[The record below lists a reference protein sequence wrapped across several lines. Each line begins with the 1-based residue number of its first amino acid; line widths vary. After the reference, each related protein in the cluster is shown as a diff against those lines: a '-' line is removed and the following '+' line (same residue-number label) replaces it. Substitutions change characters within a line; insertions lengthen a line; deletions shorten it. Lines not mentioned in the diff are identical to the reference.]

1 MSMSAKGQT
10 DQLDAALMKQGE
22 DPNFAA
28 DSMEYSDTFRKR
40 MQVLWNRFRKNT
52 FAVIGFSVLLVFY
65 LAAALASLLAP
76 YPEGGDPR
84 YDIFLIDLKP
94 MLAPY
99 IVVLHEDLVIV
110 IPERGEAFSRDVTQA
125 MTPASIELI
134 QKAREAGNYLFDDEG
149 KPARFKANLM
159 GRDELGRDV
168 FSRILFAARI
178 SLTIGFVSVGIS
190 ILIGTVWGCLAGY
203 YGGVIDNVMM
213 RIVDAIMCIPTF
225 LLLVTVMSV
234 LRPNIF
240 NVMIVLGL
248 TGWTGIARLVR
259 AEFLSLMRRDYVEA
273 ARGIGAKDRRI
284 IFRHVLPNAM
294 GPIIVAA
301 TMGVAGAILA
311 ESGLSFFGLGVMP
324 PAASWGNMLTNA
336 QELNT
341 MINAPWKAFWPGL
354 MIFVTV
360 LCYNFLGD
368 GLRDALD
375 PRLKNT

>member
-149 KPARFKANLM
+149 RPARFKANLM

>member
-1 MSMSAKGQT
+1 MAETPKSIHAESSAT
-10 DQLDAALMKQGE
+10 AVAAE
-22 DPNFAA
+22 
-28 DSMEYSDTFRKR
+28 STEYSDTFGKR
-40 MQVLWNRFRKNT
+40 MLILWKRFRKNA
-52 FAVIGFSVLLVFY
+52 FAVIGIVVLVIFY
-65 LAAALASLLAP
+65 AMAALASVVAP
-76 YPEGGDPR
+76 YPESGDPM

-94 MLAPY
+94 IYSPY
-99 IVVLHEDLVIV
+99 KVITYNDLVV
-110 IPERGEAFSRDVTQA
+110 ILPERGEPFFRGVDQIAK
-125 MTPASIELI
+125 PASPQILAEA
-134 QKAREAGNYLFDDEG
+134 KATGSYLPDDAGNPKLFV
-149 KPARFKANLM
+149 ANIM

-168 FSRILFAARI
+168 FSRILYAARI

-203 YGGVIDNVMM
+203 YGGIVDNVMM

-234 LRPNIF
+234 LKPNIF

-301 TMGVAGAILA
+301 TMGVAGAILS
-311 ESGLSFFGLGVMP
+311 ESGLSFFGLGVQP

-341 MINAPWKAFWPGL
+341 MVNAPWKALYPGI
-354 MIFVTV
+354 MIFITV